1 MNEKITLSTSGA
13 RVRGRNTGPARPA
26 AWRLLLVLLLQLLA
40 VGAWAQ
46 TTTVTGKISDAKEAL
61 PGVSIQVKGT
71 TQGATTGVDGT
82 FSIAG
87 VKPDATLVISFI
99 GYTTREISVNGQT
112 SLSVV
117 LQPGTQMLDEAEV
130 VGVGYGEVRRRDL
143 TGSIGSVNVAEL
155 QKAPVTSFEQALAG
169 RVAGVQVTST
179 DGQPGD
185 AVNIVIRGNN
195 SVNNSNAPLYVIDGF
210 PIENPNNNSINPAD
224 IESIDVLKDASATAI
239 YGSRGAN
246 GVVIITTKR
255 GKKGP
260 PQISY
265 DGYVGINKVI
275 KRMEVLSPYEY
286 VRLQNDL
293 NPALAAPYFTDGRT
307 LESYRNV
314 KGVDYQNEL
323 FKTALFQNH
332 TLSLRGG
339 TDATKYSFSG
349 SLTDQKGVITAS
361 GFRRYQGRLT
371 LDQQVGTKL
380 KVGLNVNYADTK
392 QYGTIPRNQTG
403 FNSGNSE
410 YFNLVYAVLTQKP
423 VSSSG
428 DDAALLASFTDP
440 DLAALDN
447 RVNPLYS
454 AQNEINDNYNG
465 NLTANLYLNYDFTK
479 DLSLRVTGGTNLN
492 RGRREIFNNSLTR
505 SGSSLTSQGTNGVNG
520 SLFYTQANDYNNE
533 YALTYNKEFNQNH
546 KLNLLGV
553 YSMQFNNSQS
563 FGFTANRVP
572 NEALGVSGLD
582 EGTLSSSTS
591 ATSRF
596 TLQSYTSRIN
606 YTLFNKYIFTGS
618 FRVDGSSKFAP
629 ANRYGYFPS
638 AAVAWRLGDENFMKA
653 LPVISNAKVRAS
665 FGSVG
670 NNRVSDFAY
679 LSTITT
685 DVNLGYPFGTTLGQ
699 GFAET
704 SLGNPDLKWE
714 TTTSFDGG
722 LELGFLK
729 DRIALEVDVYQKKT
743 TDLLLSSALPTS
755 TGFGS
760 SVINVGATQNRG
772 VEFTL
777 NTVNVSNSNFT
788 WNTNFNISFN
798 RNQLVSLNTGQDNI
812 VTLTGSG
819 GAFSNN
825 QSLYLA
831 QVGRPISMFYG
842 YVFDGIYQFT
852 DFDQLANGTY
862 VLKDDRPSLG
872 TVTGAVAGR
881 LNGTRP
887 GDIKYRDLNGDN
899 VIDENDRTIIGDP
912 NPTHTGG
919 FSNNFTW
926 KGFDLNVFF
935 QWSYGNDIFNANR
948 VYLEGGSPPNL
959 QVNYLATYADRWT
972 PTNPSNEIPRAVVAG
987 VAGNVNG
994 TRVFSSRTVE
1004 DGSFIRLKTIQLGYN
1019 VPALYAK
1026 RVGLQGVRVY
1036 ASAQNLKTWT
1046 NYSFYDPEVSTK
1058 GFGLQNGYDFSPY
1071 PRALVLTAGLNI
1083 TL

>member
-1 MNEKITLSTSGA
+1 MG
-13 RVRGRNTGPARPA
+13 
-26 AWRLLLVLLLQLLA
+26 LLLVLLA
-40 VGAWAQ
+40 FGAAAQ
-46 TTTVTGKISDAKEAL
+46 NIILKGRVTDNDGAL
-61 PGVSIQVKGT
+61 PGVTVLVKGT
-71 TQGATTGVDGT
+71 TQGTTTGPDGDFT
-82 FSIAG
+82 IAG
-87 VKPDATLVISFI
+87 VKPDATLIFSFI
-99 GYTTREISVNGQT
+99 GYTSREVAVSGQT
-112 SLSVV
+112 TFAIK
-117 LQPGTQMLDEAEV
+117 LQPGSQMLDEAEV

-143 TGSIGSVNVAEL
+143 TGSIGSVNVTEL

-265 DGYVGINKVI
+265 DGYVGINKVT
-275 KRMEVLSPYEY
+275 KRLNVLSPYEY

-314 KGVDYQNEL
+314 KGVDYQDAL

-339 TDATKYSFSG
+339 TDMTKYSFSG

-428 DDAALLASFTDP
+428 DDAALLSSFTDP

-479 DLSLRVTGGTNLN
+479 ELSLRVTGGANLN

-505 SGSSLTSQGTNGVNG
+505 SGSPLTSQGTNGVNG
-520 SLFYTQANDYNNE
+520 SLFYTQTNDYNNE

-563 FGFTANRVP
+563 FGFSAYRVP
-572 NEALGVSGLD
+572 NETLGVSGLD
-582 EGTLSSSTS
+582 EGTLSASNS
-591 ATSRF
+591 ASSRF
-596 TLQSYTSRIN
+596 TLQSYTSRLS

-629 ANRYGYFPS
+629 KNRYGYFPS
-638 AAVAWRLGDENFMKA
+638 AAVAWRLGDEAFMKA

-665 FGSVG
+665 YGAVG

-679 LSTITT
+679 LSTIAT
-685 DVNLGYPFGTTLGQ
+685 DINFTYPFGSTLAQ

-772 VEFTL
+772 IEFTL

-798 RNQLVSLNTGQDNI
+798 RNKLVSLNTGQDNI
-812 VTLTGSG
+812 TTLTGSG
-819 GAFSNN
+819 GSFTAVP
-825 QSLYLA
+825 LYVA

-842 YVFDGIYQFT
+842 YVFDGIYQFS

-872 TVTGAVAGR
+872 TTTGAVAGR

-887 GDIKYRDLNGDN
+887 GDIKYKDLNGDG
-899 VIDENDRTIIGDP
+899 VIDAKDRTIIGDP